1 MGLDKQ
7 TEKAEEAQEAH
18 AEVGHEVEE
27 EEGEVDLG
35 GVAGATL
42 ELVLAKVKLMSSAS
56 VEYINIDLICILPRN
71 ERVYKRKPVQA
82 IVRRKSDSECFKPKF
97 Q

>member
-27 EEGEVDLG
+27 EGGEVDLED
-35 GVAGATL
+35 VAGATR
-42 ELVLAKVKLMSSAS
+42 ELVLVKVKLMSSES
-56 VEYINIDLICILPRN
+56 VEYMNLLI
-71 ERVYKRKPVQA
+71 
-82 IVRRKSDSECFKPKF
+82 
-97 Q
+97 